1 MCLVGFTAA
10 IVDSIAGGGGV
21 ITLPAYLAFGIPPQM
36 SLGTNKFS
44 GTASS
49 LTSSLNYFRFGKINM
64 SLLKY
69 LIPFSL
75 IGSALGVFTVL
86 RIHQNTLRIV
96 MIILIFFVGI
106 YSLLSRRLGQKDHY
120 KGYTLKTLLS
130 GMFLAFSLGFY
141 DGFFGPGT
149 GSFLIFGLLKIYHFD
164 FLNASGNSKMLNF
177 ISNITSLTLFAI
189 NGKIIYLYAIPVSI
203 FMIFGA
209 ISGSKIAYK
218 KGSRIIKPI
227 FILMSLAV
235 AIKLLFD
242 LRR

>member
-1 MCLVGFTAA
+1 LCLIGYIAA

-49 LTSSLNYFRFGKINM
+49 LTSSFRYFRFGKINL

-75 IGSALGVFTVL
+75 IGSALGVLTVL
-86 RIHQNTLRIV
+86 RIKQDTLRIV
-96 MIILIFFVGI
+96 MIVLIFFVGI
-106 YSLLSRRLGQKDHY
+106 YSSFSKRLGQKDHY
-120 KGYTLKTLLS
+120 KGYTLKTLL
-130 GMFLAFSLGFY
+130 GGILLAFFLGFY

-177 ISNITSLTLFAI
+177 TSNITSLTLFAI
-189 NGKIIYLYAIPVSI
+189 HGKIVYLYAIPVSL
-203 FMIFGA
+203 FMVFGA

-218 KGSRIIKPI
+218 KGARIIKPI
-227 FILMSLAV
+227 FILMTFAV
-235 AIKLLFD
+235 VIKLLID
-242 LRR
+242 LKQ